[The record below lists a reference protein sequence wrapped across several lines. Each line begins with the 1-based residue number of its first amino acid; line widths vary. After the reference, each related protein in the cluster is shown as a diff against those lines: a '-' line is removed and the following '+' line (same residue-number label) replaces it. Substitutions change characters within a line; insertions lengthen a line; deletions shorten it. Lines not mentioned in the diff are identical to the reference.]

1 MTVPA
6 TSQPERSGKI
16 RSSSVS
22 PPIIRPLTNAPE
34 SSATLPARL
43 RLAAFVLP
51 SVLIAALVGLD
62 YFVLEPAMP
71 TGLAHLVMLA
81 VGIAGVLGFS
91 TVLFGRLTALQTR
104 DREQTVRLRALNSA
118 GMSLTSELDSAAVL
132 QRVVDQAREVAS
144 ARYAALGV
152 FDQSGTVEQFI
163 TSGITDE
170 ERALI
175 GPLPH
180 GLGLLGLLQREPHAL
195 RLRDIKDHPASV
207 GFPPNHP
214 PMRSFLGTPILW
226 RGTALGNLYLTEK
239 KAGGEFSSDDE
250 QAVATLAAQA
260 AIAIE
265 NARLYAQTER
275 VSVLEER
282 HRIGM
287 DLHDGAI
294 QSLYGLGLL
303 LEGAAER
310 IEREPAAAREVIMRG
325 VDRLNAAI
333 ADLRSYVL
341 GLRPVRGSD
350 RPLTESLRNLAEQA
364 RSNALLEV
372 EVAVS
377 DEAAQALDR
386 AAREA
391 TFYIAADALGNVA
404 RHARAQRASLRLFL
418 RDSRVVLEV
427 TDNGVGF
434 DYANATEGHGLRNM
448 RERAFAV
455 GGQLHVEAA
464 PGSGSRLRFELPIR
478 PEVAR

>member
-1 MTVPA
+1 MP
-6 TSQPERSGKI
+6 SG
-16 RSSSVS
+16 V
-22 PPIIRPLTNAPE
+22 
-34 SSATLPARL
+34 
-43 RLAAFVLP
+43 
-51 SVLIAALVGLD
+51 
-62 YFVLEPAMP
+62 
-71 TGLAHLVMLA
+71 AHVVMLA

-91 TVLFGRLTALQTR
+91 IVLFGRLTALQTR
-104 DREQTVRLRALNSA
+104 DREQTIRLRALNAA

-152 FDQSGTVEQFI
+152 FDQGGTVEQFI

-175 GPLPH
+175 GPLPR

-195 RLRDIKDHPASV
+195 RLREIKDHSASV
-207 GFPPNHP
+207 GFPPHHP
-214 PMRSFLGTPILW
+214 PMHSFLGTPIRW

-239 KAGGEFSSDDE
+239 KGGAGFSSDDE

-265 NARLYAQTER
+265 NARLYGQTER

-303 LEGAAER
+303 LEDAAAR
-310 IEREPAAAREVIMRG
+310 IEREPAASREVVLRA

-350 RPLTESLRNLAEQA
+350 RPLTESLPTLAEQA
-364 RSNALLEV
+364 RSNALLDV
-372 EVAVS
+372 DVAVS
-377 DEAAQALDR
+377 PNAAEALDS

-418 RDSRVVLEV
+418 QDSHVVLEV

-455 GGQLHVEAA
+455 GGQLHVDAT
-464 PGSGSRLRFELPIR
+464 PGSGSRLRFEVPIR
-478 PEVAR
+478 SEVAG

>member
-1 MTVPA
+1 MA
-6 TSQPERSGKI
+6 
-16 RSSSVS
+16 
-22 PPIIRPLTNAPE
+22 
-34 SSATLPARL
+34 
-43 RLAAFVLP
+43 
-51 SVLIAALVGLD
+51 
-62 YFVLEPAMP
+62 
-71 TGLAHLVMLA
+71 
-81 VGIAGVLGFS
+81 
-91 TVLFGRLTALQTR
+91 
-104 DREQTVRLRALNSA
+104 
-118 GMSLTSELDSAAVL
+118 LTSELDSAAVL

-163 TSGITDE
+163 TSGITDD

-175 GPLPH
+175 GALPH

-207 GFPPNHP
+207 GFPANHP
-214 PMRSFLGTPILW
+214 PMRSFLGTPIRW

-239 KAGGEFSSDDE
+239 HGGAEFSSEDE

-265 NARLYAQTER
+265 NARLYEQTER
-275 VSVLEER
+275 VSILEER

-294 QSLYGLGLL
+294 QSLFGLGLT
-303 LEGAAER
+303 LENAAAR
-310 IEREPAAAREVIMRG
+310 GEREPAAARDVILKA
-325 VDRLNAAI
+325 VDRLNVAI
-333 ADLRSYVL
+333 ADLRSYIL

-350 RPLTESLRNLAEQA
+350 RPLTESLRTLAEQA
-364 RSNALLEV
+364 RSNALLDV

-377 DEAAQALDR
+377 QEAAESLDR
-386 AAREA
+386 AGREA

-404 RHARAQRASLRLFL
+404 RHARAQRASLRLFPQG
-418 RDSRVVLEV
+418 SRVVLEV

-455 GGQLHVEAA
+455 GGQLHVDAA
-464 PGSGSRLRFELPIR
+464 PGSGSRLRFEIPVR
-478 PEVAR
+478 SEVAQ

>member
-1 MTVPA
+1 M
-6 TSQPERSGKI
+6 
-16 RSSSVS
+16 
-22 PPIIRPLTNAPE
+22 
-34 SSATLPARL
+34 
-43 RLAAFVLP
+43 P
-51 SVLIAALVGLD
+51 SED
-62 YFVLEPAMP
+62 
-71 TGLAHLVMLA
+71 AHLVMLA

-91 TVLFGRLTALQTR
+91 IVLFGRLTALQTR
-104 DREQTVRLRALNSA
+104 DREQSIRLRALNAA
-118 GMSLTSELDSAAVL
+118 GMSLTSELDSGAVL
-132 QRVVDQAREVAS
+132 QRVVDEAREIAS

-152 FDQSGTVEQFI
+152 FDNDGTVEQFI
-163 TSGITDE
+163 TSGITAE

-207 GFPPNHP
+207 GFPQNHP
-214 PMRSFLGTPILW
+214 PMRSFLGTPIRW

-239 KAGGEFSSDDE
+239 RGGGEFSPDDE

-265 NARLYAQTER
+265 NARLYEQTER

-294 QSLYGLGLL
+294 QSLYGLSLL
-303 LEGAAER
+303 LEVAAER
-310 IEREPAAAREVIMRG
+310 IGPEPAAARDDILRG

-350 RPLTESLRNLAEQA
+350 RPLTESLSNLAEQA

-372 EVAVS
+372 DVAIS
-377 DEAAQALDR
+377 GDAAESLDR

-391 TFYIAADALGNVA
+391 IFYVAADALGNVA

-455 GGQLHVEAA
+455 GGQLHVDAA
-464 PGSGSRLRFELPIR
+464 PGAGSRLRFEIPVR
-478 PEVAR
+478 SEVAR